1 MFKCKSCGR
10 QFGANIPL
18 VCPECGETI
27 EVKRGAMA
35 LTLIFVGQA
44 VSFLVGEIVFW
55 IVLLMLGVG
64 FGYLVYRG
72 VG

>member
-1 MFKCKSCGR
+1 
-10 QFGANIPL
+10 
-18 VCPECGETI
+18 
-27 EVKRGAMA
+27 MA